1 MKKTESKWFSPIL
14 ARVWGFSDTTKKKG
28 VQKWRFFF
36 APNEVWW
43 YNAVTAGAVGRAKKW
58 KIGIVI
64 AIMEEN
70 MFWWQKIMWIFFL
83 EVFRK
88 KVGKIFWKKIFL
100 GPIHS
105 QNLPQSEKFCI
116 FADWQ
121 GISKASNT
129 WREIT
134 LNQPKKSFNKKKN
147 EMELPHNVI
156 YDINQPGRTY

>member
-88 KVGKIFWKKIFL
+88 KVGKNILKKNIFGSHTFPKSATIGEILHLRRLARNIKSIKYLKRDYIKSTKKI
-100 GPIHS
+100 I
-105 QNLPQSEKFCI
+105 
-116 FADWQ
+116 
-121 GISKASNT
+121 
-129 WREIT
+129 
-134 LNQPKKSFNKKKN
+134 
-147 EMELPHNVI
+147 
-156 YDINQPGRTY
+156 